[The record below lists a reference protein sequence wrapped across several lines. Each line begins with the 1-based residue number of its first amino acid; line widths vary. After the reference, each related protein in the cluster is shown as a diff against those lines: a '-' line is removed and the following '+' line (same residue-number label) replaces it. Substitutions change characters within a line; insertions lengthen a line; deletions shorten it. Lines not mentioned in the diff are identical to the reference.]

1 VWVRTTRYGKGLYTR
16 GGGVGGVV
24 SGWRSGRARLLAH
37 AAGGDEG
44 CGVRDRDIESVLLD
58 EERIRARVAELAA
71 RISADYRGLDLLLVG
86 VLKGAV
92 VLMADLSRALTVP
105 HEVDFIAVSSYGS
118 ATETSGVVRLLKDL
132 DREIAGRHV
141 ILVED
146 IVDTGLTLDYLLET
160 LRPRRPASL
169 EVCVLL
175 CKTQELRV
183 DVEVKY
189 KGFDI
194 PSVFVVGY
202 GLDYAER
209 YRNLRFVGTLRREV
223 YERPDDR

>member
-1 VWVRTTRYGKGLYTR
+1 VQ
-16 GGGVGGVV
+16 
-24 SGWRSGRARLLAH
+24 
-37 AAGGDEG
+37 
-44 CGVRDRDIESVLLD
+44 DRDIESVLLD
-58 EERIRARVAELAA
+58 EERIGAGVAGLAA
-71 RISADYRGLDLLLVG
+71 RISEDYRGRDLLLVG

-132 DREIAGRHV
+132 DREISGRHV

-146 IVDTGLTLDYLLET
+146 IVDTGLTLDYLLAT

-175 CKTQELRV
+175 CKPQELRV
-183 DVEVKY
+183 DVDVKY

-202 GLDYAER
+202 GLDYDER

-223 YERPDDR
+223 YERPDPR

>member
-1 VWVRTTRYGKGLYTR
+1 LYTR
-16 GGGVGGVV
+16 VGGPAEVV
-24 SGWRSGRARLLAH
+24 SGWWGGRARLLRH
-37 AAGGDEG
+37 GAGGDEG
-44 CGVRDRDIESVLLD
+44 CGVQERDIESVLLD
-58 EERIRARVAELAA
+58 EERIKAGVAELAA
-71 RISADYRGLDLLLVG
+71 RISTDYEGRDLLLVG

-92 VLMADLSRALTVP
+92 VLMADLSRALDVP

-132 DREIAGRHV
+132 DREIADRHV

-175 CKTQELRV
+175 CKPQELRV
-183 DVEVKY
+183 DVDIRY

-202 GLDYAER
+202 GLDFAER
-209 YRNLRFVGTLRREV
+209 YRNLRFVGSLRREV
-223 YERPDDR
+223 YERPDAR

>member
-1 VWVRTTRYGKGLYTR
+1 VQ
-16 GGGVGGVV
+16 
-24 SGWRSGRARLLAH
+24 
-37 AAGGDEG
+37 
-44 CGVRDRDIESVLLD
+44 DRDIESVLLD
-58 EERIRARVAELAA
+58 EERIRAGVAELAA
-71 RISADYRGLDLLLVG
+71 RISADYEGRDLLLVG

-105 HEVDFIAVSSYGS
+105 HEVDFIATSSYGS

-132 DREIAGRHV
+132 EGEISDRHV

-146 IVDTGLTLDYLLET
+146 IVDSGLTLAYLLET

-169 EVCVLL
+169 VWCVLL
-175 CKTQELRV
+175 CKPPELRG

-189 KGFDI
+189 KGFDS
-194 PSVFVVGY
+194 PRVFVVGY

-209 YRNLRFVGTLRREV
+209 YRNLRFVGTLRREI
-223 YERPDDR
+223 YERPDAG

>member
-1 VWVRTTRYGKGLYTR
+1 VQ
-16 GGGVGGVV
+16 
-24 SGWRSGRARLLAH
+24 
-37 AAGGDEG
+37 
-44 CGVRDRDIESVLLD
+44 DRDIESVLLD
-58 EERIRARVAELAA
+58 EERIQAGVAELAA
-71 RISADYRGLDLLLVG
+71 RISADYRGRDLLLLVG

-92 VLMADLSRALTVP
+92 VFMADLCRALTVP
-105 HEVDFIAVSSYGS
+105 HEVDFIATSSYGS

-132 DREIAGRHV
+132 DREISGRHV

-146 IVDTGLTLDYLLET
+146 IVDSGLTLDYLLET

-175 CKTQELRV
+175 CKPQELQV

-223 YERPDDR
+223 YERPDAGGPRPR